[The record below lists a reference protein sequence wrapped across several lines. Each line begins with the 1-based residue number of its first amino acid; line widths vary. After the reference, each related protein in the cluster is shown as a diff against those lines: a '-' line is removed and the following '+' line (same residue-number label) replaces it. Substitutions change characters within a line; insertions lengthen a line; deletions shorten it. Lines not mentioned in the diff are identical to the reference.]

1 MEDNSVKDLR
11 NILNEVFRRG
21 VKKFTPP
28 AADKQKVFISISSG
42 RRRAETF
49 AGVGNSVET
58 AFDAAKAKVLK
69 KARNDPAGMP
79 KWIYMAFVTGEEEM
93 TLDELYQQI
102 RGTKRNYYRRGF
114 ALDEFYQFAF
124 LEQEVNGA
132 GLIRYGEDES
142 GAILHDHNVT
152 AFLRNKKLI
161 DKGMTFSQSDIQ
173 KVIGFRTQSCFFDLE
188 ENQYYDLYNDGWE
201 KGIRVIEEA
210 DAALLTSLTAK
221 SGQYLK
227 NTVRENG
234 QFVYGYFPVFDKE
247 TPGYNI
253 IRHCLS
259 VMALMEMYLLTGD
272 ESYKEPI
279 RKTYRFFMGRTAK
292 TGDNTMVVVDQD
304 NKNEVRLGALGLSI
318 IMILMYAEIFG
329 TDEDLD
335 KAGWIAEA
343 ILTMQNENGDFTHVL
358 GYPELNVVDQ
368 FRVVYYSGEA
378 CYGLMRLYAR
388 VKDERY
394 LNAVKKAFDFFIA
407 NHYEKY
413 YDHWLSYSVN
423 ELTQAAPEDRYFEF
437 GLKNVM
443 GRIHFII
450 DRLTT
455 WTTFMELLNAAFK
468 MIERI
473 KELGKSHLLEG
484 YKVADFYDAIS
495 VRLYRQLNGV
505 LFPEMAMFYQNPDR
519 MLYGAFVRH
528 HSFRVRDDDVSHHL
542 IGYCHFIK
550 NLLPFYEGGIIKRVR
565 RGAELLVYERP
576 PGDTYK

>member
-1 MEDNSVKDLR
+1 MEDKAKDLK
-11 NILNEVFRRG
+11 NILNEVFQRG
-21 VKKFTPP
+21 VKGFAPP
-28 AADKQKVFISISSG
+28 ETDKQKVFISASPG
-42 RRRAETF
+42 KRRAETF
-49 AGVGNSVET
+49 TGVGNTVET

-69 KARNDPAGMP
+69 KAGNDPAGLP
-79 KWIYMAFVTGEEEM
+79 KWIYMAFVTGEEKM
-93 TLDELYQQI
+93 TLDELYRRI
-102 RGTKRNYYRRGF
+102 RQSKRNYYRKGF
-114 ALDEFYQFAF
+114 ALDDLYQFAF

-132 GLIRYGEDES
+132 GLIRYGDDES
-142 GAILHDHNVT
+142 GAVLHDHNMTV
-152 AFLRNKKLI
+152 FLRNKKLI
-161 DKGMTFSQSDIQ
+161 DNRVTFSQSDIQ
-173 KVIGFRTQSCFFDLE
+173 TVVSFRTKSCFYDLE
-188 ENQYYDLYNDGWE
+188 ERQYYDLYDDGWE
-201 KGIRVIEEA
+201 KGIRITEEA
-210 DAALLTSLTAK
+210 DAAFLTSLTAK
-221 SGQYLK
+221 SGLYLK

-234 QFVYGYFPVFDKE
+234 QFVYGYLPVFDKE

-279 RKTYRFFMGRTAK
+279 RKTYRFFMGRAVK
-292 TGDNTMVVVDQD
+292 TGENTMVVVDQD

-329 TDEDLD
+329 TDEDLE
-335 KAGWIAEA
+335 KAVWIGEA

-358 GYPELNVVDQ
+358 GYPDLNVVDQ

-378 CYGLMRLYAR
+378 CYGLMRLYGR

-394 LNAVKKAFDFFIA
+394 LGAVEKAFDFFIA

-423 ELTQAAPEDRYFEF
+423 ELTRVAPEDRYFEF

-443 GRIHFII
+443 GRIGFII
-450 DRLTT
+450 NRLTT
-455 WTTFMELLNAAFK
+455 WATFMELLNAAFG

-473 KELGKSHLLEG
+473 KELGKSYLLEN
-484 YKVADFYDAIS
+484 YKVDDFYDALS
-495 VRLYRQLNGV
+495 VRLFRQLNGV

-519 MLYGAFVRH
+519 MLYGTFIRH
-528 HSFRVRDDDVSHHL
+528 HSFRVRDDDIAHHL

-550 NLLPFYEGGIIKRVR
+550 NLLPSYEGGTVKRVR
-565 RGAELLVYERP
+565 MGAELAAYENP
-576 PGDTYK
+576 PKDAL